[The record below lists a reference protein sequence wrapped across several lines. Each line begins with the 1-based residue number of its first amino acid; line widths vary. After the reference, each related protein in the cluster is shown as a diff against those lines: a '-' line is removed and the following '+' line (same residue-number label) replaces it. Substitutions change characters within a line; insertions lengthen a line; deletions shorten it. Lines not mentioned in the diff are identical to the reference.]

1 MIVIDS
7 SPLISILKDESDA
20 DIFRKAIN
28 DADRIILGAPNKL
41 EVMMV
46 ATGRFGVE
54 GRPLVEDLLQNA
66 KIEVVDWTDAMVSL
80 ATDAFLKFG
89 KGQHK
94 AKLNFGDCMAYA
106 LAKSLNAPLLY
117 KGADFAQTDIRSAL

>member
-1 MIVIDS
+1 
-7 SPLISILKDESDA
+7 
-20 DIFRKAIN
+20 
-28 DADRIILGAPNKL
+28 
-41 EVMMV
+41 MV
-46 ATGRFGVE
+46 ATGRFGGE

-80 ATDAFLKFG
+80 AIDAFLKFG

>member
-7 SPLISILKDESDA
+7 SPLIAILKDESDA
-20 DIFRKAIN
+20 DIFRQAIN
-28 DADRIILGAPNKL
+28 DADRIILGTPNKL

-46 ATGRFGVE
+46 ATGRFGGE